1 MLIDFFID
9 FDDFEKEIDLLEEE
23 LLNNKEEIKED
34 LSIHIDG
41 GFKIERDSG
50 GYEYKNFEIKNYLD
64 ENSNLEAEIYI
75 VLDKIIELHKIIK
88 EDKYFES
95 QLEIFL

>member
-1 MLIDFFID
+1 MLINFFID
-9 FDDFEKEIDLLEEE
+9 FDDFEEEIDLLEEE
-23 LLNNKEEIKED
+23 LLNRKEEIKED

-50 GYEYKNFEIKNYLD
+50 YEYKNFEVKNYLD
-64 ENSNLEAEIYI
+64 EDSNLEAEIYI
-75 VLDKIIELHKIIK
+75 MLDKIIELHKIIK